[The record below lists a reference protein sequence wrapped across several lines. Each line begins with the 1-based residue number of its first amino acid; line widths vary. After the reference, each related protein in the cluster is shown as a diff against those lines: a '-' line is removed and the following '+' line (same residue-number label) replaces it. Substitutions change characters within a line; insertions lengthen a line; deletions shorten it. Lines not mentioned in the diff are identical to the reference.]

1 MCDYHK
7 LILCQ
12 ILRFR
17 YCDSSKLSTVGICL
31 IICENFQVGLLD
43 ILFNNPGQLHNNNYF
58 FFTGEPIFN
67 ILSIWN
73 AVPV

>member
-1 MCDYHK
+1 MIDAVHDV
-7 LILCQ
+7 LIY
-12 ILRFR
+12 IHFR
-17 YCDSSKLSTVGICL
+17 YCDSSKLSTVAICL
-31 IICENFQVGLLD
+31 YIICKNFQVGLLD
-43 ILFNNPGQLHNNNYF
+43 IFLNNPGLLSNNYF